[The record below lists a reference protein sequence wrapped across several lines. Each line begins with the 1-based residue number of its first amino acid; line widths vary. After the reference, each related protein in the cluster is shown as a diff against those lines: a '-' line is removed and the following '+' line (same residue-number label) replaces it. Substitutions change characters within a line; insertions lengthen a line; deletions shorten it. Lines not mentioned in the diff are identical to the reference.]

1 MCPLQSHLLVL
12 KVESIQYAVC
22 YCHNMPY
29 SNNSAHFVRSKE
41 NKELPISD
49 REAIGDATETA
60 MLRYTQAYTDI
71 DELRTQLPPA
81 LEVPFNSD
89 KKWSAGVYSKQHATG
104 VYTVYLK
111 VSLRHIV

>member
-1 MCPLQSHLLVL
+1 MLMGTCMR
-12 KVESIQYAVC
+12 
-22 YCHNMPY
+22 NMTVTLIT
-29 SNNSAHFVRSKE
+29 NNSAHFVRSKE

-81 LEVPFNSD
+81 VEVPFNSD
-89 KKWSAGVYSKQHATG
+89 KKWSAGVYSKQHTNG

-111 VSLRHIV
+111 VSSTIALVAVLMMHAVLS

>member
-1 MCPLQSHLLVL
+1 L
-12 KVESIQYAVC
+12 Y
-22 YCHNMPY
+22 YCHNTN
-29 SNNSAHFVRSKE
+29 NNSAHFVRSKD
-41 NKELPISD
+41 NQELPIAD

-81 LEVPFNSD
+81 VEVPFNSD
-89 KKWSAGVYSKQHATG
+89 KKWSAGVYSKQHASG

-111 VSLRHIV
+111 VSSTTSVA

>member
-1 MCPLQSHLLVL
+1 MFVMEAFASAYRCLYAQGDRVLLLHLY
-12 KVESIQYAVC
+12 QT
-22 YCHNMPY
+22 
-29 SNNSAHFVRSKE
+29 NNSAHFVRSKE
-41 NKELPISD
+41 NKELPIAD

-81 LEVPFNSD
+81 VEVPFNSD
-89 KKWSAGVYSKQHATG
+89 KKWSAGVYSKQHASG

-111 VSLRHIV
+111 VSQYY

>member
-1 MCPLQSHLLVL
+1 MNHT
-12 KVESIQYAVC
+12 
-22 YCHNMPY
+22 
-29 SNNSAHFVRSKE
+29 NNSAHFVRSKE

-81 LEVPFNSD
+81 VEVPFNSD

-104 VYTVYLK
+104 EFTVYLK
-111 VSLRHIV
+111 VSLFAFFKAV